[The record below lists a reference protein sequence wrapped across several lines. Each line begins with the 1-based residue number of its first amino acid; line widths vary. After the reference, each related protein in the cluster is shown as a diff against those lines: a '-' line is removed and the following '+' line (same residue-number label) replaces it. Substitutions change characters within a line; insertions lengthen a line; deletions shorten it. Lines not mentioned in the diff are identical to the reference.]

1 MKILYLDCFAG
12 VSGDMLL
19 GALVDVGVAED
30 RLRTELAKLDLDGFA
45 VQTRRV
51 VKQNIAAVKFDVW
64 TTGHATEVQHGAH
77 SHRGYRE
84 IVAMIDRSKLSVSVK
99 RRAGNVFRRIAEA
112 EARIHQVPVEQV
124 HFHEIGAV
132 DSIVDIVGTCV
143 ALELLGVEQVQARPP
158 PLGTGFVETAHGRF
172 PVPAPATLELLR
184 GVPVASSAFAA
195 ELVTPTGAALLVEF
209 CESFGPMPALTI
221 ERIGYGAGSRD
232 LKETPNVLRVVLG
245 EAATVGD
252 AAETDSVVLLETN
265 LDDANPQW
273 CGALTEELW
282 AAGALDVWVTP
293 VQMKKQRPGVVVSAL
308 AAPGAVDR
316 LAEVMF
322 RHSTTFGVRSTV
334 MQRRKLARE
343 QVEVETPFGK
353 IEVKVGRLAGKILTW
368 APEYESCRAAARQSG
383 VPVRWVWEAAMRCRH
398 D

>member
-1 MKILYLDCFAG
+1 
-12 VSGDMLL
+12 
-19 GALVDVGVAED
+19 
-30 RLRTELAKLDLDGFA
+30 
-45 VQTRRV
+45 
-51 VKQNIAAVKFDVW
+51 
-64 TTGHATEVQHGAH
+64 
-77 SHRGYRE
+77 
-84 IVAMIDRSKLSVSVK
+84 
-99 RRAGNVFRRIAEA
+99 
-112 EARIHQVPVEQV
+112 
-124 HFHEIGAV
+124 
-132 DSIVDIVGTCV
+132 
-143 ALELLGVEQVQARPP
+143 LGVERVQARPP

-184 GVPVASSAFAA
+184 GVSVGSSAVFA

-245 EAATVGD
+245 EAASVGD

-308 AAPGAVDR
+308 AVPGAADR

-353 IEVKVGRLAGKILTW
+353 IEVKVGRLGGKILTW